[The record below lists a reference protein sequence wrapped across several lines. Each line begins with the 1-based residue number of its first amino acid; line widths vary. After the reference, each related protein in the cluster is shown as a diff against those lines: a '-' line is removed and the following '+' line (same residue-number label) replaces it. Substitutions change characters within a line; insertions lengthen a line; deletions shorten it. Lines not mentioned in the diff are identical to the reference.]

1 MLTNRHAEVRD
12 IQELNL
18 LVNRAYRGDEAKK
31 GWTNEAHLI
40 EGVRTTPEN
49 LKALIEKPHSGVEL
63 IYQDGN
69 LIGCFQFDVVP
80 GESFYF
86 GMLVVDPTLQN
97 QGIGKQI
104 FGIIDAEAQ
113 KNGCKKVKLFVIH
126 SRPELIAYYERRN
139 FKLTGYEEPF
149 PSHDPSNGKLLVDEL
164 RLLEMEKILI

>member
-1 MLTNRHAEVRD
+1 MLTHRTAGISD
-12 IQELNL
+12 IPLLNQ

-40 EGVRTTPEN
+40 EGVRTTPES
-49 LKALIEKPHSGVEL
+49 LKALIEKPNSGVEL
-63 IYQDGN
+63 IYQETK

-80 GESFYF
+80 SESYYF

-97 QGIGKQI
+97 QGLGKQI
-104 FGIIDAEAQ
+104 FGIIESEA
-113 KNGCKKVKLFVIH
+113 KRHGCKKVKLFVIH
-126 SRPELIAYYERRN
+126 SRPELIAYYERRD

-164 RLLEMEKILI
+164 RLLEMEKPLT